1 MAFLEKEALQGWLWQ
16 RLQGAG
22 VRDFGVVEAGADARS
37 AAYESLLTE
46 AQDKHLPYLRKTA
59 ATRADASLYLPRST
73 VVLIAAAPY
82 LDAGDLGLAGA
93 GVSSYALYEDYHR
106 ILGAALLE
114 AAVQLPRHFR
124 GVRARPFVDRAPI
137 GERALAAKAGLG
149 FLGRNGCL
157 IHPVFGS
164 RVFLG
169 GLVIRGAL
177 PLVQGAHAAAIPPE
191 GCGACRRCLD
201 ACPGG
206 ALRGDGHLDPG
217 RCISFWTIEG
227 EGPIPPAIQG
237 LMAGGNYVFGCD
249 HCLAVCPWNQ
259 GRRLQET
266 VDPRFAQPLS
276 VWQKGALEDL
286 VQGQV
291 PEDHPLWTTP
301 ASRAGLEGLRRNL
314 KACRA
319 NE

>member
-22 VRDFGVVEAGADARS
+22 FRDFGVVAAGPDARS
-37 AAYESLLTE
+37 AAYETLLTE
-46 AQDKHLPYLRKTA
+46 AQDRYLPYLRKTA
-59 ATRADASLYLPRST
+59 ETRADPSLYLPRAT
-73 VVLIAAAPY
+73 AVLVAAAPY

-106 ILGAALLE
+106 ILGGALLE
-114 AAVQLPRHFR
+114 AAIQLPRHFR

-137 GERALAAKAGLG
+137 GERALAARAGLG

-169 GLVIRGAL
+169 GLVIRGDLA
-177 PLVQGAHAAAIPPE
+177 PVQGAHADLIPAG
-191 GCGACRRCLD
+191 GCGACSLCLE

-217 RCISFWTIEG
+217 RCLSFWTIEG
-227 EGPIPPAIQG
+227 EGPIPEAIQG
-237 LMAGGNYVFGCD
+237 LMAGGDYVFGCD
-249 HCLAVCPWNQ
+249 RCLAVCPWNQ
-259 GRRLQET
+259 GRKLPEP
-266 VDPRFAQPLS
+266 VDPRFATPLS
-276 VWQKGALEDL
+276 VWQKEALANL
-286 VQGQV
+286 LQGEV
-291 PEDHPLWTTP
+291 PEDHPLWITP

-314 KACRA
+314 KACGGG
-319 NE
+319 